1 MPDTL
6 RTAIGAADSER
17 DDYGGD
23 AEEAEGMM
31 WAEESRFYFF
41 KGAHQQHQQ
50 QRTPDP
56 AVAKGTPPRVEGYEA
71 NGDASR
77 QSLRQADAGG
87 GCDKPR
93 GSSSSQGQE
102 PDPGAQGAR
111 QKDEEMSPT
120 SVSMRSLAEWQEAE
134 DQQELDGA
142 VALRDSLQTQ
152 VME

>member
-1 MPDTL
+1 
-6 RTAIGAADSER
+6 
-17 DDYGGD
+17 
-23 AEEAEGMM
+23 MM

-41 KGAHQQHQQ
+41 KGAHQQQQQQQ

-56 AVAKGTPPRVEGYEA
+56 AVAKGSPPRVEGYEA

-77 QSLRQADAGG
+77 QSPRQVDAGG

-93 GSSSSQGQE
+93 GSSSSQDPE
-102 PDPGAQGAR
+102 PDPGAQRAR
-111 QKDEEMSPT
+111 RKDEEMSPT
-120 SVSMRSLAEWQEAE
+120 SVSSRSLAPWQGVD
-134 DQQELDGA
+134 DQQALDGA